1 MKSKPERTPL
11 HPQRLK
17 SRSHRCCRTIHLSY
31 TLVAQTF
38 PSSVWEVVLLHI
50 LYSGNLYYC
59 TFCTVGTCI
68 IAHFVQWELVLLHIL
83 YSGNLYYC
91 TFCTDIPLCGNLHY
105 CIFSTVRTC
114 LIAQFVHKCPTI
126 LDILK

>member
-38 PSSVWEVVLLHI
+38 PSSVWELVLLHI

-68 IAHFVQWELVLLHIL
+68 TAHLYSGNLYYCTFVQWELVLLHIL
-83 YSGNLYYC
+83 YRHPLVWELALLHIFYSENLSYC
-91 TFCTDIPLCGNLHY
+91 TVCT
-105 CIFSTVRTC
+105 
-114 LIAQFVHKCPTI
+114 
-126 LDILK
+126 

>member
-38 PSSVWEVVLLHI
+38 PSSVWE
-50 LYSGNLYYC
+50 
-59 TFCTVGTCI
+59 
-68 IAHFVQWELVLLHIL
+68 LVLLHIL
-83 YSGNLYYC
+83 YRHPLVWELALLHIFYSENLSYC
-91 TFCTDIPLCGNLHY
+91 TVCT
-105 CIFSTVRTC
+105 
-114 LIAQFVHKCPTI
+114 
-126 LDILK
+126 